1 MKMIEILEK
10 CCSVN
15 IITHWR
21 SVDFHLGIMVRD
33 RIINLGYVLC
43 VMKKVKLGGRPRR
56 LVQL

>member
-1 MKMIEILEK
+1 MKLIEILEK
-10 CCSVN
+10 FSSVK

-21 SVDFHLGIMVRD
+21 SVDFHLVIMVRD